1 MSSVW
6 LVRLGFVGVIT
17 AILGVASGGLMLAWP
32 PQVPEEMLSYPFT
45 PDGFRTIQLWFA
57 VHHLGLIAVLV
68 GFAGAA
74 GLGRSRLARAGAIL
88 AVIGMVGL
96 TGMEVYAR
104 GFAEWQTKAANEGTM
119 GAGYGITTSLVGLG
133 MVVAGIAVLRTRQ
146 WTGPW
151 RQVPLAIGV
160 MHFVVVTPAIFSN
173 IYVLARIAIVT
184 WIALFGALGWALVR
198 EARARASD
206 PG

>member
-6 LVRLGFVGVIT
+6 LVRLGAIGVIT
-17 AILGVASGGLMLAWP
+17 AVLGVASAGLMLSWS

-45 PDGFRTIQLWFA
+45 PDGFRVIQLWFA
-57 VHHLGLIAVLV
+57 VHHLGLIAVCV

-74 GLGRSRLARAGAIL
+74 GLGPNRLGRAGAIL

-104 GFAEWQTKAANEGTM
+104 EYAEWQTKAANESAM

-133 MVVAGIAVLRTRQ
+133 LIVAGIAVLRTRR
-146 WTGPW
+146 WRGPW
-151 RQVPLAIGV
+151 RLVPLTIGV
-160 MHFVVVTPAIFSN
+160 MHFAVVTPAIFSN
-173 IYVLARIAIVT
+173 IYVLARLAIVT
-184 WIALFGALGWALVR
+184 WIALFGALGWALLR
-198 EARARASD
+198 EARLGPSHR
-206 PG
+206 P